1 MMSENAKPVVNVDD
15 LDLNDFG
22 HGEKFGAKLGQIGAL
37 IGAEAMG
44 CMLIVVEPGKAAFP
58 FHVHHANEEMFVI
71 LEGSGEYRFGEAVH
85 DIRAGDV
92 LAAPAGGPDVA
103 HQITNTG
110 SSTMKYLGLSTK
122 IGPESGRVSRFR
134 QIRRDVAIRPI
145 EAGLRRH
152 SLYRPPGQRPRLLG
166 RRRRRGHAGGRKQGL
181 RRNFDHA

>member
-1 MMSENAKPVVNVDD
+1 MSENAKPVVNVDD

-122 IGPESGRVSRFR
+122 IGPEVPEYPDSGKFGVMSRFDR
-134 QIRRDVAIRPI
+134 SKPDSGGIRFIGRLASGLDYWDGEGDEATPAVANK
-145 EAGLRRH
+145 G
-152 SLYRPPGQRPRLLG
+152 
-166 RRRRRGHAGGRKQGL
+166 
-181 RRNFDHA
+181 